1 VVTSSRLVIVIARD
15 LRQVTL
21 ETKAI
26 FGCLLPIKRGVVV
39 KIAAYLRDAKSIAAK
54 IATY

>member
-1 VVTSSRLVIVIARD
+1 VIVIARD